1 MRLPDYT
8 PDIIPEGHY
17 DFKVVDEPEQRRKTY
32 NDRKTGAER
41 ETLYLLVPFSARDSE
56 TGRTLKHRE
65 AFFTHEKR
73 YKDLLLATGG
83 VMKPDGNIEP
93 PDSVDMVGKRFKAR
107 IAHEADK
114 RDPSKTRARIQDI
127 VSQSAPDE
135 DVPPPGED
143 DIPF

>member
-1 MRLPDYT
+1 MYAAV
-8 PDIIPEGHY
+8 I
-17 DFKVVDEPEQRRKTY
+17 Q
-32 NDRKTGAER
+32 
-41 ETLYLLVPFSARDSE
+41 TLYC
-56 TGRTLKHRE
+56 
-65 AFFTHEKR
+65 
-73 YKDLLLATGG
+73 
-83 VMKPDGNIEP
+83 
-93 PDSVDMVGKRFKAR
+93 GKRFKAR